1 MPVHI
6 GHHRIEPE
14 LIWLPFAVCH
24 QSLAARAT
32 GTNREGRIKCKCHF
46 GHLANIVLV
55 VDIENSTHLP
65 PQPFTRFDPIR
76 SVTSRTSVSRLARD
90 LTRIRSIPSFGAPST
105 SCAVNRTTGKL
116 GVRLRSGATRSVP
129 HP

>member
-32 GTNREGRIKCKCHF
+32 GTNREGRIKFECHF
-46 GHLANIVLV
+46 GHLANTVLV

-65 PQPFTRFDPIR
+65 PQPFPRFDPIR
-76 SVTSRTSVSRLARD
+76 SVTSRTSVTRLARA
-90 LTRIRSIPSFGAPST
+90 LTRLRSIPSLRASST
-105 SCAVNRTTGKL
+105 SFPVNRSTGKP
-116 GVRLRSGATRSVP
+116 GVLTRKA
-129 HP
+129 